1 MSVAELRQLLDKHR
15 VPHKDCIEK
24 AELIFRAQQALR
36 ANENVEKSKMKD
48 AYDEA
53 VNVSS
58 PHARET
64 GWTQEESHHDEKM
77 EASHHHKN
85 NAGEESQRPPLN
97 NAREPAY
104 ETLNEPT
111 SATSKSM
118 QKDIPSVFQSMVEP
132 PPPPPPQA
140 PAPHPYFKENSDSK
154 AVAKRIA

>member
-1 MSVAELRQLLDKHR
+1 MPTKTRKYKFSEDSKNRKRGRKIAQVRSTTFDGKDKYISSRIKRMSVAELRQLLDKHR

-64 GWTQEESHHDEKM
+64 GWPKRKTIVMKNGEFPPTR
-77 EASHHHKN
+77 N
-85 NAGEESQRPPLN
+85 NAEEEVNAHPLIMPESL
-97 NAREPAY
+97 RMKP
-104 ETLNEPT
+104 
-111 SATSKSM
+111 
-118 QKDIPSVFQSMVEP
+118 
-132 PPPPPPQA
+132 
-140 PAPHPYFKENSDSK
+140 
-154 AVAKRIA
+154 